1 MQPFSIFFS
10 FQYFSHLNKP
20 KAKKVMLYK
29 LQTKYEMYFSA
40 DWSRGL
46 NAYNFC
52 LLIRLASGKIIYIF
66 LLQHCRSR

>member
-1 MQPFSIFFS
+1 
-10 FQYFSHLNKP
+10 
-20 KAKKVMLYK
+20 MLYK